1 MRKLRSLPLTVLLLM
16 AGMLTGRPN
25 TAVLAEEVSHASEI
39 VQYVKEDKVYLL
51 EKIRGQITKPSEKLL
66 VQALLTED
74 GPQAAALYR
83 EQLEKYPDPQLDPI
97 SRRRL
102 NAYQQAV
109 ATSAGLPV
117 MPIKGSVAPKPVV
130 TAAPLPT
137 QPNVSALPAAAPA
150 TAPADSVV
158 PKPNA
163 PAASD
168 GPFTLQFGSFDSI
181 TNADQLVAQLASR
194 APASVRLIN
203 GIYKVRMNRTFNS
216 RQEAAAFGR
225 TMPIESIVVPAQ
237 P

>member
-1 MRKLRSLPLTVLLLM
+1 MLKLRSLPLTVLLLM

-51 EKIRGQITKPSEKLL
+51 EKIRGQLTKPSEKL
-66 VQALLTED
+66 VVEALLTED
-74 GPQAAALYR
+74 GPQASALYR
-83 EQLEKYPDPQLDPI
+83 EQLEKYPDPQLDQI
-97 SRRRL
+97 SRARL
-102 NAYQQAV
+102 KAYEQAV

-117 MPIKGSVAPKPVV
+117 MPVKGSVAPKPVA
-130 TAAPLPT
+130 TAAPLTAKTNSNAPT
-137 QPNVSALPAAAPA
+137 AAAPA
-150 TAPADSVV
+150 SVV
-158 PKPNA
+158 PKPGA
-163 PAASD
+163 PVASD

-181 TNADQLVAQLASR
+181 TNADQLVAQLAPK
-194 APASVRLIN
+194 APSSVRLIN